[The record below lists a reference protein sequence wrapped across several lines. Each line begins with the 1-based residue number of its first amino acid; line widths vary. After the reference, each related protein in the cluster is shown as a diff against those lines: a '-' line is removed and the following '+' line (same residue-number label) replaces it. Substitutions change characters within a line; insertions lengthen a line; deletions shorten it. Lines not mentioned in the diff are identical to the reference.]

1 MKNKTSK
8 TNKTGNNANLLLPA
22 VRPSVTWFATEMEKK
37 LAINDHKGG
46 WKKCEIDWL
55 IERIEAELEELKLLY
70 GFRKAD
76 YGRSVS
82 DGVEFVDISNE
93 AIISECAD
101 IANFAMMVADKFG
114 DEHCR

>member
-1 MKNKTSK
+1 MENDNLKNES
-8 TNKTGNNANLLLPA
+8 NNANTTLLPA
-22 VRPSVTWFATEMEKK
+22 VRPSVAWFATKMEEK

-55 IERIEAELEELKLLY
+55 IERIEAELEELKHVY

-76 YGRSVS
+76 WGRSV
-82 DGVEFVDISNE
+82 GEGIQFVDISNE

-101 IANFAMMVADKFG
+101 IANFAMMVADKFD